1 LRAGKTTVWFKRGGY
16 DMKVLKTTLLAVAAV
31 WALSSPAQAEVTKHM
46 SLENGRLHPYYT
58 LAFTP
63 PKGWA
68 EDAGATAKFGVPI
81 YLPNGT
87 GFGDAPALMYV
98 RVSYNS
104 DRRSLE
110 KFISVAHERW
120 VAEAPGATITMEPD
134 QSRISGG
141 PDFKIYRFY
150 NPGKPQQAYEL
161 MAYGEDKD
169 ADGNAFV
176 LMIGLSSATR
186 SALDK
191 AAKDFRAGLH
201 SQ

>member
-1 LRAGKTTVWFKRGGY
+1 
-16 DMKVLKTTLLAVAAV
+16 MILLVGAAV
-31 WALSSPAQAEVTKHM
+31 WALSSTAQAEVTKHM
-46 SLENGRLHPYYT
+46 RVEAGAMHPYYT
-58 LAFTP
+58 VAFTP

-68 EDAGATAKFGVPI
+68 EDAAATAKNGAPI
-81 YLPNGT
+81 YLPNGF
-87 GFGDAPALMYV
+87 GFGNAPALMYV

-120 VAEAPGATITMEPD
+120 VAEAPGAKITMEPD

-141 PDFKIYRFY
+141 ADFKIYRFY
-150 NPGKPQQAYEL
+150 NPDKPQQAYEL

-169 ADGNAFV
+169 ADGNTFM

-201 SQ
+201 GL